1 MFLGTLAPL
10 AVRSVITMDAVTTS
24 YPPTRSFQPRRR
36 SLPPARAQRYE
47 RLMARWSLS
56 VEGDLLRFD
65 ELFPGTDA
73 VVLDIG
79 FGGGE
84 GLIDLAAA
92 RPHEA
97 IIGLDV
103 HTPGVAFVVEAI
115 EDNGWQHVRVVE
127 GDVLELLPRIPND
140 SLAGVRLYFP
150 DPWPKQ
156 KQRHRRLARPD
167 VVTQLVDRLR
177 VGGTLHVA
185 TDIADYAAQT
195 LAVCAGETRL
205 RGGVTSRPEWRPVT
219 RFERRGLAAG
229 REPIDMIF
237 ERKQ

>member
-1 MFLGTLAPL
+1 MAQWSLPIEGEPL
-10 AVRSVITMDAVTTS
+10 RFEELFASIDSVI
-24 YPPTRSFQPRRR
+24 
-36 SLPPARAQRYE
+36 
-47 RLMARWSLS
+47 
-56 VEGDLLRFD
+56 
-65 ELFPGTDA
+65 
-73 VVLDIG
+73 LDIG

-84 GLIDLAAA
+84 GLIDMAAA
-92 RPHEA
+92 RPYEA

-103 HTPGVAFVVEAI
+103 HTPGVASVVEAI
-115 EDNGWQHVRVVE
+115 DDNGWQHVRVAE
-127 GDVLELLPRIPND
+127 GDVLELLPRIPHG

-177 VGGTLHVA
+177 IGGTLHVA

-195 LAVCAGETRL
+195 LSVCEGEQRLAGGRVA
-205 RGGVTSRPEWRPVT
+205 RPDWRPET

-229 REPIDMIF
+229 RDPIDMIF
-237 ERKQ
+237 ERTH

>member
-1 MFLGTLAPL
+1 ME
-10 AVRSVITMDAVTTS
+10 VVTTQ

-36 SLPPARAQRYE
+36 ALPPARAERYE
-47 RLMARWSLS
+47 RLMGQWSLT
-56 VEGDLLRFD
+56 VEGDDLCFD
-65 ELFPGTDA
+65 ELFPGMDA

-84 GLIDLAAA
+84 GLIDLAEA
-92 RPHEA
+92 RPNEA

-115 EDNGWQHVRVVE
+115 EDNGWHHVRVVE
-127 GDVLELLPRIPND
+127 GDVLELLHRIPLQ

-177 VGGTLHVA
+177 VGGTFHVA
-185 TDIADYAAQT
+185 TDIVDYATQT
-195 LAVCAGETRL
+195 LAVCAAESRL
-205 RGGVTSRPEWRPVT
+205 QGGVVPRPDWRPVT

-229 REPIDMIF
+229 RSPVDMIF
-237 ERKQ
+237 ERVR